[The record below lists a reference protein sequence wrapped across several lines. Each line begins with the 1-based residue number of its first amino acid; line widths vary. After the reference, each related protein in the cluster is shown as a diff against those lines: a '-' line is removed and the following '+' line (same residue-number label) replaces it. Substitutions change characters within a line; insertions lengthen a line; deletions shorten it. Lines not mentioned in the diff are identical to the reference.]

1 MAARKPLHIR
11 KGKTMLFSVNTNNNS
26 LLAQKALMRT
36 NAGLNKSVAKL
47 STGQRIN
54 DSADDAAGLSIAENL
69 KQRTLGFREAQ
80 SGRNAN
86 HGVSV
91 YQKQTAE
98 GAANEVANTLKRL
111 RELAVQS
118 SSDSLATDGQGIEE
132 PGAFLSASAYRTLQV
147 PIPTVTM
154 TPDVASRSVDLA
166 RTGMVENPRI
176 ALDAQANQSPERMVY
191 LLD

>member
-1 MAARKPLHIR
+1 
-11 KGKTMLFSVNTNNNS
+11 MLFSVNTNNNS

-91 YQKQTAE
+91 YQKQTTE

-147 PIPTVTM
+147 PIPAVTM